1 MAMPIYLDHAAT
13 SPLRP
18 ELALR
23 WQEINAQPLGN
34 PSSLHRSGHRA
45 RMILE
50 QAREQTA
57 NTLKCEVEEIV
68 FMSGATEANNL
79 ALFGWMRQQPK
90 GRRCLISGIEHPS
103 VYDAALALRLEG
115 YQVETIA
122 VDQNGLLDL
131 NDLVAKLDDQ
141 VALVS
146 VMAINNEVGVVQPI
160 EAIKEI
166 LTTHKALLHV
176 DAVQTPVASEL
187 PNLKRID
194 FLSLSGH
201 KLGAP
206 VGCGMLYVRQGL
218 RVHPLLLGGA
228 QEDSRRAGTSN
239 VVGSAL
245 FAESLQLAQ
254 QNRAQR
260 AEVMLNLRQQLEA
273 GLERIPGSLCL
284 SQTVARSP
292 HISSWLFDG
301 ISAETLLVRMDM
313 LGVYASS
320 GAACSSHSLEPSRT
334 VKMMGFSDA
343 QGRSLIRFSFSD
355 FNTSEEIARA
365 IEVTSQSIEQI
376 RARASAS

>member
-1 MAMPIYLDHAAT
+1 MSNPVYLDHAAT

-23 WQEINAQPLGN
+23 WQELNKEPLGN

-50 QAREQTA
+50 HAREEAA
-57 NTLKCEVEEIV
+57 NALACEVEEIV

-79 ALFGWMRQQPK
+79 AIFGWMRQQPR
-90 GRRCLISGIEHPS
+90 GRKCLISGIEHPS

-115 YQVETIA
+115 YQVDTVA
-122 VDQNGLLDL
+122 VDSNGLLDL
-131 NDLVAKLDDQ
+131 KDLSAKLDDQ
-141 VALVS
+141 VSLVS

-166 LTTHKALLHV
+166 LAGHKALLHV
-176 DAVQTPVASEL
+176 DAVQAPVASEL
-187 PNLKRID
+187 PSLKKID

-206 VGCGMLYVRQGL
+206 VGCGMLFVRQGL

-245 FAESLQLAQ
+245 FADSLKLARQ
-254 QNRAQR
+254 HRAQR
-260 AEVMLNLRQQLEA
+260 AEVMLALRQQLEV
-273 GLERIPGSLCL
+273 GFEQIPGSLCL
-284 SQTVARSP
+284 SQTVERSP
-292 HISSWLFDG
+292 HISAWLFEG

-355 FNTSEEIARA
+355 SNTSAEIARA
-365 IEVTSQSIEQI
+365 IEVTTQSIAQI
-376 RARASAS
+376 RARK